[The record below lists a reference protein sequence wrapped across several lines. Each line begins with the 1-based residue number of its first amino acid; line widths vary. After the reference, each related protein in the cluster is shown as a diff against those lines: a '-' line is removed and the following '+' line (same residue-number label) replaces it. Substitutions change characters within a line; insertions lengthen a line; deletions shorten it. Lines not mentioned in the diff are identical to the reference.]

1 MSDDLQARLRSDLAQ
16 ARKSRDKLRTVL
28 LSTVLADVHNRE
40 IEAKDELDRSG
51 VEEVVS
57 RAIKQRRD
65 AADQMAAGG
74 RDDLA
79 QKETAEADILSDYLP
94 PQMSEADV
102 RELVRQAIQDGA
114 DAIGPLMGRLMP
126 QIRARFDGKEANRI
140 VREELGG

>member
-1 MSDDLQARLRSDLAQ
+1 MSDDLQALLRSDLAQ

-40 IEAKDELDRSG
+40 IETKDALDRSG

-57 RAIKQRRD
+57 RAIKQRRE

-79 QKETAEADILSDYLP
+79 QKETAEADILRDYLP

>member
-40 IEAKDELDRSG
+40 IETKDELDRSG

-57 RAIKQRRD
+57 RAIKQRRE

-79 QKETAEADILSDYLP
+79 QKETAEADILRDYLP